1 MDADKRIQELQ
12 KKMEEDVDN
21 LDEKDKAHYIFEIGK
36 IYKEKKMMDKA
47 IEQFKET
54 IAQTT
59 SFNTKIDA
67 IFEILHIG
75 LMDKNQDILK
85 EYLNKCTE
93 LLKTEGGDWEKK
105 NRLKVYEGL
114 NFILNKN
121 FKDAG
126 KNFLEALMTF
136 TSYELFDF
144 KTFVFYTAIT
154 NIITVDRK
162 TLKER
167 IIDNSDVLSCIND
180 IPHLQSFLN
189 SFYDGEYSKF
199 FEELY
204 YIIEIIKKDFYLS
217 KHYNF
222 FINEMRIKVYS
233 QFLQSYKTVTIE
245 NMANVFG
252 VSTNFIDSEL
262 SNFIS
267 QGRLNAKIDKVSGII
282 ECSHNEQNIDL
293 YQTTIRESD
302 ILISKIHKL
311 SKLLEI
317 S

>member
-1 MDADKRIQELQ
+1 MDYEKKIEEL
-12 KKMEEDVDN
+12 KKQIEEYAEGI
-21 LDEKDKAHYIFEIGK
+21 DEKEKASYIFEIGK
-36 IYKEKKMMDKA
+36 IYKERKMMDKA
-47 IEQFKET
+47 MEQFKET
-54 IAQTT
+54 IAQTI

-67 IFEILHIG
+67 IFEIIHIG
-75 LMDKNQDILK
+75 LLEKNQDLLK
-85 EYLNKCTE
+85 EYLGKCTE
-93 LLKTEGGDWEKK
+93 LLKSEGGDWEKK

-114 NFILNKN
+114 YFVLNKN

-126 KNFLEALMTF
+126 KNFLDALMTF

-180 IPHLQSFLN
+180 IPHLQNFLN
-189 SFYDGEYSKF
+189 SFYDGDYAEF
-199 FEELY
+199 FKELF
-204 YIIEIIKKDFYLS
+204 YIIQVLKKDFYLS
-217 KHYNF
+217 KHYNY
-222 FINEMRIKVYS
+222 FINEMRVKVYS
-233 QFLQSYKTVTIE
+233 QFLQSYRTVTIE

-267 QGRLNAKIDKVSGII
+267 QGRINAKIDKVSGII
-282 ECSHNEQNIDL
+282 ECSHNEQNVDL

-311 SKLLEI
+311 GKLLEI
-317 S
+317 

>member
-1 MDADKRIQELQ
+1 MDADKRIEELK
-12 KKMEEDVDN
+12 KKMEEDVDGIE
-21 LDEKDKAHYIFEIGK
+21 EKDKAYYIFEIGK
-36 IYKEKKMMDKA
+36 VYKEKKMMDKA
-47 IEQFKET
+47 LEQFKET
-54 IAQTT
+54 ISQTI

-75 LMDKNQDILK
+75 LIEKNQDILK
-85 EYLNKCTE
+85 EYLAKCKD
-93 LLKTEGGDWEKK
+93 LLKDEGGDWEKK

-114 NFILNKN
+114 YFILNKN
-121 FKDAG
+121 FKEAG
-126 KNFLEALMTF
+126 KNFLDALMTF

-162 TLKER
+162 TLKEK

-180 IPHLQSFLN
+180 IPHLQTFLN
-189 SFYDGEYSKF
+189 SFYEGEYAEF
-199 FEELY
+199 FKELFF
-204 YIIEIIKKDFYLS
+204 IIQVLKNDNYLS
-217 KHYNF
+217 KHYNY

-252 VSTNFIDSEL
+252 VTTNFIDNEL

-267 QGRLNAKIDKVSGII
+267 QGRINAKIDKVLGII

-317 S
+317 

>member
-1 MDADKRIQELQ
+1 MDYEKKIEELK
-12 KKMEEDVDN
+12 KKMEEYTDGI
-21 LDEKDKAHYIFEIGK
+21 DEKDKASYIFEIGK
-36 IYKEKKMMDKA
+36 IYKERKMNDKA

-54 IAQTT
+54 IEQTI

-67 IFEILHIG
+67 IFEIIHIA
-75 LMDKNQDILK
+75 LLDKNQDLLK
-85 EYLNKCTE
+85 EFLDKCTE
-93 LLKTEGGDWEKK
+93 LLKSEGGDWEKK

-114 NFILNKN
+114 NFILNRN

-126 KNFLEALMTF
+126 KNFLDALMTF

-162 TLKER
+162 TLKEK

-180 IPHLQSFLN
+180 IPHLQNFLN
-189 SFYDGEYSKF
+189 SFYDGEYAEF
-199 FEELY
+199 FKELY
-204 YIIEIIKKDFYLS
+204 YIIQVLKKDFYLS
-217 KHYNF
+217 KHYNY
-222 FINEMRIKVYS
+222 FINEMRVKVYS
-233 QFLQSYKTVTIE
+233 QFLESYKTVTIE

-252 VSTNFIDSEL
+252 VSINFIDNEL

-267 QGRLNAKIDKVSGII
+267 QGRINAKIDKVSGII
-282 ECSHNEQNIDL
+282 ECSHHEQNVDL
-293 YQTTIRESD
+293 YQNTIRESD

-317 S
+317 

>member
-1 MDADKRIQELQ
+1 MEVDKRIEELK
-12 KKMEEDVDN
+12 KKMEEDVEGIE
-21 LDEKDKAHYIFEIGK
+21 EKDKAIYIFEIGK

-54 IAQTT
+54 IEKTT
-59 SFNTKIDA
+59 SFNTKFDA
-67 IFEILHIG
+67 LFEILHIG
-75 LMDKNQDILK
+75 LLEKNQDILK
-85 EYLNKCTE
+85 EYLSKCQE
-93 LLKTEGGDWEKK
+93 LLKEEGGDWEKK
-105 NRLKVYEGL
+105 NRFKVYEGL

-121 FKDAG
+121 FKEAG
-126 KNFLEALMTF
+126 KNFLDALMTF

-180 IPHLQSFLN
+180 IPHLQKFLN
-189 SFYDGEYSKF
+189 TFYEGEYSEF
-199 FEELY
+199 FLELY
-204 YIIEIIKKDFYLS
+204 YIIQTLKKDFYLS
-217 KHYNF
+217 KHYNY

-233 QFLQSYKTVTIE
+233 QFLQSYKTVTID
-245 NMANVFG
+245 NMAKVFG

-267 QGRLNAKIDKVSGII
+267 QGRINAKIDKVSGII
-282 ECSHNEQNIDL
+282 ECSHNEQNVDL

-317 S
+317 

>member
-1 MDADKRIQELQ
+1 MDADKKIEELK
-12 KKMEEDVDN
+12 KKMEEDKEG
-21 LDEKDKAHYIFEIGK
+21 LEEKDKASYIYEIGK
-36 IYKEKKMMDKA
+36 IYKEKKLMDKA
-47 IEQFKET
+47 LECFKET
-54 IAQTT
+54 IEKTI
-59 SFNTKIDA
+59 SFNTKFDA
-67 IFEILHIG
+67 LFDILHIG
-75 LMDKNQDILK
+75 LLEKDQDILK
-85 EYLNKCTE
+85 EYLAKCRD
-93 LLKTEGGDWEKK
+93 LLKEESADWEKK
-105 NRLKVYEGL
+105 NRFKIYEGL

-144 KTFVFYTAIT
+144 KTFVFYTAVI

-162 TLKER
+162 TLKEK

-180 IPHLQSFLN
+180 IPHLQKFLN
-189 SFYDGEYSKF
+189 SFYDGEYADF
-199 FEELY
+199 LVELY
-204 YIIEIIKKDFYLS
+204 YIIQILKKDFYLS

-233 QFLQSYKTVTIE
+233 QFLQSYRTVTIE

-267 QGRLNAKIDKVSGII
+267 QGRINAKIDKVSGII
-282 ECSHNEQNIDL
+282 ECQHNEQNIDL

-311 SKLLEI
+311 GKLLEI
-317 S
+317 

>member
-1 MDADKRIQELQ
+1 
-12 KKMEEDVDN
+12 MEEDVDN

>member
-1 MDADKRIQELQ
+1 MDADKRIEQLQ

-21 LDEKDKAHYIFEIGK
+21 LDEKDKAYYIFEIGK

-47 IEQFKET
+47 LEKFKET

-126 KNFLEALMTF
+126 KNFLDALMTF

-180 IPHLQSFLN
+180 IPHLQTFLN

-204 YIIEIIKKDFYLS
+204 YIIEIIKRDFYLS

-267 QGRLNAKIDKVSGII
+267 QGRINAKIDKVSGII

-317 S
+317 

>member
-1 MDADKRIQELQ
+1 MDADKRIEELR
-12 KKMEEDVDN
+12 KKMEEDEDGIE
-21 LDEKDKAHYIFEIGK
+21 EKDKASYIFEIGK

-47 IEQFKET
+47 MEQFKET
-54 IAQTT
+54 IAQTS
-59 SFNTKIDA
+59 SFNTKFDA

-75 LMDKNQDILK
+75 LLEKNQDILK
-85 EYLNKCTE
+85 EYLSKCKE
-93 LLKTEGGDWEKK
+93 LLKDEGGDWEKK
-105 NRLKVYEGL
+105 NRFKVYEGL

-126 KNFLEALMTF
+126 KNFLDALMTF

-144 KTFVFYTAIT
+144 KTFVFYTAIV

-180 IPHLQSFLN
+180 IPHLQKFLN
-189 SFYDGEYSKF
+189 TFYEGEYSEF
-199 FEELY
+199 FVELY
-204 YIIEIIKKDFYLS
+204 YIIQILKKDFYLS
-217 KHYNF
+217 KHYNY

-252 VSTNFIDSEL
+252 VSTNFIDNEL

-267 QGRLNAKIDKVSGII
+267 QGRINAKIDKVSGII
-282 ECSHNEQNIDL
+282 ECSHNEQNVDL

-317 S
+317 

>member
-1 MDADKRIQELQ
+1 MDADKRIEELR
-12 KKMEEDVDN
+12 KKMEEDEDGIE
-21 LDEKDKAHYIFEIGK
+21 EKDKASYIFEIGK

-47 IEQFKET
+47 IETFKET
-54 IAQTT
+54 IEQTT

-85 EYLNKCTE
+85 EYLDKCHE

-105 NRLKVYEGL
+105 NRLKIYEGL
-114 NFILNKN
+114 NFVLNKN

-126 KNFLEALMTF
+126 KNFLDALMTF

-162 TLKER
+162 TLKDR
-167 IIDNSDVLSCIND
+167 IIDNSDVLSCINE
-180 IPHLQSFLN
+180 IPHLQKFLN
-189 SFYDGEYSKF
+189 TFYDGEYGDF
-199 FEELY
+199 FHELY
-204 YIIEIIKKDFYLS
+204 YIIQVLKKDFYLS
-217 KHYNF
+217 KHYNY

-245 NMANVFG
+245 NMAKVFG
-252 VSTNFIDSEL
+252 VSTVFIDNEL
-262 SNFIS
+262 SNYIS
-267 QGRLNAKIDKVSGII
+267 QGRINAKIDKVSGII

-317 S
+317 

>member
-1 MDADKRIQELQ
+1 MVEDKRIEELK
-12 KKMEEDVDN
+12 KKMEEDVDGIE
-21 LDEKDKAHYIFEIGK
+21 EKDKATYIFEIGK

-47 IEQFKET
+47 MEQFKET
-54 IAQTT
+54 IAQTS
-59 SFNTKIDA
+59 SFNTKFDA

-75 LMDKNQDILK
+75 LLEKNQDILK
-85 EYLNKCTE
+85 EYLSKCKE
-93 LLKTEGGDWEKK
+93 LLKDERGDWEKK
-105 NRLKVYEGL
+105 NRFKVYEGL

-126 KNFLEALMTF
+126 KNFLDALMTF

-144 KTFVFYTAIT
+144 KTFVFYTAIV

-180 IPHLQSFLN
+180 IPHLQKFLN
-189 SFYDGEYSKF
+189 TFYEGEYSEF
-199 FEELY
+199 FVELY
-204 YIIEIIKKDFYLS
+204 YIIQILKKDFYLS
-217 KHYNF
+217 KHYNY

-252 VSTNFIDSEL
+252 VSTNFIDNEL

-267 QGRLNAKIDKVSGII
+267 QGRINAKIDKVSGII
-282 ECSHNEQNIDL
+282 ECSHNEQNVDL

-317 S
+317 

>member
-1 MDADKRIQELQ
+1 MDADKRIEELK
-12 KKMEEDVDN
+12 KKMEEDVEGIE
-21 LDEKDKAHYIFEIGK
+21 EKDKASYLFEIGK

-54 IAQTT
+54 IEQTI

-75 LMDKNQDILK
+75 LLEKNQDILK
-85 EYLNKCTE
+85 EYLEKCHE
-93 LLKTEGGDWEKK
+93 LLKSDGGDWEKK

-114 NFILNKN
+114 YFVLNKN

-126 KNFLEALMTF
+126 KNFLDALMTF

-180 IPHLQSFLN
+180 IPHLQKFLN
-189 SFYDGEYSKF
+189 CFYDGEYSEF
-199 FEELY
+199 FKELY
-204 YIIEIIKKDFYLS
+204 YIIQVLKKDFYLS
-217 KHYNF
+217 KHYNY

-233 QFLQSYKTVTIE
+233 QFLQSYKTVTME

-252 VSTNFIDSEL
+252 VSTSFIDNEL

-267 QGRLNAKIDKVSGII
+267 QGRINAKIDKVSGII
-282 ECSHNEQNIDL
+282 ECSYNEQNVDL
-293 YQTTIRESD
+293 YQNTIRESD

-317 S
+317 

>member
-1 MDADKRIQELQ
+1 MELDKRIEEIK
-12 KKMEEDVDN
+12 KKMEEDVEG
-21 LDEKDKAHYIFEIGK
+21 LEEKDRASYIFEIGK
-36 IYKEKKMMDKA
+36 IYKEKKQMDKA

-54 IAQTT
+54 IAQTI
-59 SFNTKIDA
+59 SFNTKFDA

-75 LMDKNQDILK
+75 LLEKNQDILK
-85 EYLNKCTE
+85 EYLAKCKD
-93 LLKTEGGDWEKK
+93 LLKEEGADWEKK
-105 NRLKVYEGL
+105 NRFKIYEGL
-114 NFILNKN
+114 NFVLNKN

-144 KTFVFYTAIT
+144 KTFVFYTAVI

-162 TLKER
+162 TLKEK

-180 IPHLQSFLN
+180 IPHLQRFLN
-189 SFYDGEYSKF
+189 SFYDGEYAEF
-199 FEELY
+199 LVELY
-204 YIIEIIKKDFYLS
+204 HIIQMLKKDFYLS

-233 QFLQSYKTVTIE
+233 QFLQSYRTVTIE

-252 VSTNFIDSEL
+252 VSTNFIDAEL

-267 QGRLNAKIDKVSGII
+267 QGRINAKIDKVSGII
-282 ECSHNEQNIDL
+282 ECQHNEQNIDL

-311 SKLLEI
+311 GKLLEI
-317 S
+317 

>member
-1 MDADKRIQELQ
+1 MVEDKRIEELK
-12 KKMEEDVDN
+12 KKMEEDVEGIE
-21 LDEKDKAHYIFEIGK
+21 EKDKATYIFEIGK

-54 IAQTT
+54 IEKTT
-59 SFNTKIDA
+59 SFNTKFDA
-67 IFEILHIG
+67 LFEILHIG
-75 LMDKNQDILK
+75 LLEKNQDILK
-85 EYLNKCTE
+85 EYLSKCQE
-93 LLKTEGGDWEKK
+93 LLNKEGGDWEKK
-105 NRLKVYEGL
+105 NRFKVYEGL

-126 KNFLEALMTF
+126 KNFLDALMTF

-144 KTFVFYTAIT
+144 KTFVFYTAIV

-180 IPHLQSFLN
+180 IPHLQKFLN
-189 SFYDGEYSKF
+189 TFYEGEYSEF
-199 FEELY
+199 FLELY
-204 YIIEIIKKDFYLS
+204 YIIQTLKKDFYLS
-217 KHYNF
+217 KHYNY

-233 QFLQSYKTVTIE
+233 QFLQSYKTVTID
-245 NMANVFG
+245 NMAKVFG
-252 VSTNFIDSEL
+252 VSTNFIDNEL

-267 QGRLNAKIDKVSGII
+267 QGRINAKIDKVSGII
-282 ECSHNEQNIDL
+282 ECSHNEQNVDL

-317 S
+317 

>member
-1 MDADKRIQELQ
+1 MDADKRIEQLQ

-21 LDEKDKAHYIFEIGK
+21 LDEKDKAYYIFQIGK

-47 IEQFKET
+47 LEKFKET

-126 KNFLEALMTF
+126 KNFLDALMTF

-180 IPHLQSFLN
+180 IPHLQTFLN

-204 YIIEIIKKDFYLS
+204 YIIEIIKRDFYIS

-267 QGRLNAKIDKVSGII
+267 QGRINAKIDKVSGII

-317 S
+317 

>member
-1 MDADKRIQELQ
+1 MDADKRIEELK
-12 KKMEEDVDN
+12 KKMEEDTEG
-21 LDEKDKAHYIFEIGK
+21 LEEKDKASYIFEIGK

-54 IAQTT
+54 IGQTI
-59 SFNTKIDA
+59 SFNTKVDA

-75 LMDKNQDILK
+75 LIEKNQDILK
-85 EYLNKCTE
+85 EYLAKCTE
-93 LLKTEGGDWEKK
+93 LLKEEGADWEKK
-105 NRLKVYEGL
+105 NRLKIYEGL
-114 NFILNKN
+114 NFVLNKN

-126 KNFLEALMTF
+126 KNFIDALMTF

-180 IPHLQSFLN
+180 IPHLQRFLN
-189 SFYDGEYSKF
+189 SFYDGEYGDF
-199 FEELY
+199 FVELY
-204 YIIEIIKKDFYLS
+204 YIAQVVKKDFYLS
-217 KHYNF
+217 KHYNY

-233 QFLQSYKTVTIE
+233 QFLQSYKTVTMD
-245 NMANVFG
+245 NMAQDFG
-252 VSTNFIDSEL
+252 VSTNFIDREL

-267 QGRLNAKIDKVSGII
+267 QGRINAKIDKVSGII
-282 ECSHNEQNIDL
+282 ECSQNEQNIDL

-317 S
+317 

>member
-1 MDADKRIQELQ
+1 MVEDKRIEELK
-12 KKMEEDVDN
+12 KKMEEDVDGIE
-21 LDEKDKAHYIFEIGK
+21 EKDKATYIFEIGK

-47 IEQFKET
+47 MEQFKET
-54 IAQTT
+54 IAQTS
-59 SFNTKIDA
+59 SFNTKFDA

-75 LMDKNQDILK
+75 LLEKNQDILK
-85 EYLNKCTE
+85 EYLSKCKE
-93 LLKTEGGDWEKK
+93 LLKDEGGDWEKK
-105 NRLKVYEGL
+105 NRFKVYEGL

-126 KNFLEALMTF
+126 KNFMDALMTF

-144 KTFVFYTAIT
+144 KTFVFYTAIV

-180 IPHLQSFLN
+180 IPHLQKFLN
-189 SFYDGEYSKF
+189 SFYEGEYADF
-199 FEELY
+199 FVELY
-204 YIIEIIKKDFYLS
+204 YIIQILKKDFYLS
-217 KHYNF
+217 KHYNYF
-222 FINEMRIKVYS
+222 TNEMRIKVYS

-252 VSTNFIDSEL
+252 VSTNFIDNEL

-267 QGRLNAKIDKVSGII
+267 QGRINAKIDKVSGII
-282 ECSHNEQNIDL
+282 ECSHNEQNVDL

-317 S
+317 